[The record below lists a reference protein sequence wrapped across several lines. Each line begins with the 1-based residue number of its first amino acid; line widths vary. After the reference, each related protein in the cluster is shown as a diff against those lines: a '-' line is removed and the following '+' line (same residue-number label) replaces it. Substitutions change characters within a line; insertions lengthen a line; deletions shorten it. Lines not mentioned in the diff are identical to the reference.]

1 LEEIKSFWSKF
12 LELINSPLI
21 TLGETII
28 TPWSIFYFVLLIL
41 LLIYV
46 SRKIKN
52 WLVKSVLVKSN
63 LDSGTINSI
72 GTITRYLIILL
83 GLFIILQS
91 MGIDLSTLTIIAG
104 ALGVGIGF
112 GLQNITNNLVS
123 GIIILFERPI
133 KVGDRIQV
141 EDIVG
146 DVVRISMRATTI
158 VTNDNISIIIPNSD
172 FISNRVINWSHN
184 DRNVRINIP
193 VGVSYSEDPQQIKQ
207 ILLSVAADNKLVL
220 SKPEP
225 DVIFI
230 EFGDSSLNFKLRV
243 WTSEMIQKPKILIS
257 DIYFEIFKRFHDE
270 GIKIPF
276 PQRDIHIK
284 SQDTSF

>member
-1 LEEIKSFWSKF
+1 MEELKSYLNKF
-12 LELINSPLI
+12 IDLINSPLLTI
-21 TLGETII
+21 GETVI
-28 TPWSIFYFVLLIL
+28 TPWLIVYFILLIVLLIY
-41 LLIYV
+41 I
-46 SRKIKN
+46 SKKIRN
-52 WLVKSVLVKSN
+52 WLTSSILVKSN

-72 GTITRYLIILL
+72 GTITRYLIIVI

-91 MGIDLSTLTIIAG
+91 IGIDLSTLTILAG

-146 DVVRISMRATTI
+146 DVVKISMRATTI

-172 FISNRVINWSHN
+172 FISSRVINWSHN
-184 DRNVRINIP
+184 DRNVRFNIP
-193 VGVSYSEDPQQIKQ
+193 LGVSYSENPLRVKE
-207 ILLSVAADNKLVL
+207 ILLEVAKENPNVL
-220 SKPEP
+220 EKPAS
-225 DVIFI
+225 DVIFT

-243 WTSEMIQKPKILIS
+243 WTSEMIQKPKLLIS
-257 DIYFEIFKRFHDE
+257 DIYFEIFKRFHEE

-284 SQDTSF
+284 SKNTSF

>member
-1 LEEIKSFWSKF
+1 
-12 LELINSPLI
+12 
-21 TLGETII
+21 
-28 TPWSIFYFVLLIL
+28 
-41 LLIYV
+41 
-46 SRKIKN
+46 
-52 WLVKSVLVKSN
+52 
-63 LDSGTINSI
+63 
-72 GTITRYLIILL
+72 
-83 GLFIILQS
+83 
-91 MGIDLSTLTIIAG
+91 
-104 ALGVGIGF
+104 
-112 GLQNITNNLVS
+112 
-123 GIIILFERPI
+123 
-133 KVGDRIQV
+133 
-141 EDIVG
+141 
-146 DVVRISMRATTI
+146 MRATTI